1 MSGRTGR
8 RGARMVVAALS
19 ALLSVPLVAGCGG
32 IALPGAAPHGPA
44 FRITA
49 EFADVLD
56 LVPQAAVKV
65 NDVTVG
71 SVEKIWLS
79 GWHARVRMKIDRSV
93 RLAADSTAE
102 LRQTSLLGEKFV
114 ALVAPAGAPA
124 GGTLGDGAV
133 IPLSRTGRSVEV
145 EEVLAAL
152 GLLLNGGGLA
162 QVQTINIELSKAMHG
177 RESHLRDLLTQL
189 DTFLGGLDR
198 QKADIARALDAMDRL
213 SARLAGD
220 RATIGRALDSLGS
233 GLTVLTDQRAQ
244 LTQALSALSRLSTV
258 GTRVVD
264 AGRDATLADLAALEP
279 ILTQLARA
287 GDNLPGALEFMLT
300 YPFPPN
306 VEGAISGNFVNMYAT
321 LDLDGA
327 TVLSNLLIR
336 PGTAATGPGRPLA
349 PGAAPPLP
357 VPGVSSLPVPV
368 PTLPGGLPVPT
379 LPGGLPSPTLT
390 PLPTTTPSLPV
401 PSASL
406 PGCGP
411 LGEIVGC

>member
-1 MSGRTGR
+1 MSAR
-8 RGARMVVAALS
+8 RLLPLAVAALA
-19 ALLSVPLVAGCGG
+19 ALVPAGCGVAG
-32 IALPGAAPHGPA
+32 ISLPGAAPHGA
-44 FRITA
+44 SYQVTA

-71 SVEKIWLS
+71 SVEKISLS
-79 GWHARVRMKIDRSV
+79 GWHARVRMRVDRAV
-93 RLAADSTAE
+93 RLPADATAE

-114 ALVAPAGAPA
+114 ALAAPAGAPA
-124 GGTLGDGAV
+124 AGNLADGAV
-133 IPLSRTGRSVEV
+133 IPLSRTGRSAEV

-162 QVQTINIELSKAMHG
+162 QLQTINIELSRAMHG
-177 RESHLRDLLTQL
+177 REGQLRDLLGQL

-198 QKADIARALDAMDRL
+198 QKADITRALDAMDRL

-220 RATIGRALDSLGS
+220 RATIGRALSALGP
-233 GLTVLTDQRAQ
+233 GLRVLADQRAQ
-244 LTQALSALSRLSTV
+244 LTRALSSLSRLSTV

-264 AGRDATLADLAALEP
+264 ASRDATLADLAALKP
-279 ILTQLARA
+279 ILTELAHA
-287 GDNLPGALEFMLT
+287 GDNLPRALEFMLT

-306 VEGAISGNFVNMYAT
+306 VEGAIQGNFVNMYAT
-321 LDLDGA
+321 LDLNGA
-327 TVLSNLLIR
+327 TVLSNLLVK
-336 PGTAATGPGRPLA
+336 PGTGAMA
-349 PGAAPPLP
+349 PGSPIPPKAAP
-357 VPGVSSLPVPV
+357 PVPV
-368 PTLPGGLPVPT
+368 PGAPSLPVPVPT

-401 PSASL
+401 PSVSL

-411 LGEIVGC
+411 LGEIVGCG